1 MSWAG
6 DEWKDGLPGKA
17 LQKIQ
22 EIEGQL
28 DKLKKERQQKQFQ
41 MDSLEATLLKQKQ
54 KIDVEKNEV
63 SVLKRENQSLV
74 ESCESL
80 EKTRQRITHE
90 MQVKDQQVNYLE
102 GQMNSSRKQIEKLEQ
117 EIKRHSLDRTQPSHS
132 MEMQPSSTPQ
142 KMFATPVTPSNR
154 HFEIKFEELQDKYNK
169 EVEERKRME
178 AELKVLQVKLLN
190 QSSVSHKD
198 IARQQTQSSIFPWQ
212 QEQTLS
218 CHSSYTE
225 TPLKRKTAP
234 PSFPW
239 DLEGTPMKQ
248 NSRSISV
255 TQSES
260 GSSEAIELLRATNQ
274 DLKAKVSELEL
285 RLQSHNKEM
294 KNQINKFQE
303 IQSQLDK
310 MKKDLNEKDKVL
322 AKCRDELTKVSGQ
335 YDQAVT
341 KCISVE
347 QKLKQ
352 LTEEINC
359 QRHNAESSR
368 RTLEQK
374 LKDQEKENQKEHA
387 RQQTSQFALEQQLNQ
402 TKTQMSQE
410 LQQAKKDYTM
420 LQSDIDKVMAQKN
433 HLEKDLEELKA
444 KLCRSEQALQAS
456 QTNEVDLKKK
466 SEEMQKE
473 KNNLNSKL
481 EQNIKRLSEVEEELK
496 TVRQDLKQSNNMTE
510 DLKAKTQAQSE
521 ELKGLQT
528 KLESQTKSSTQDL
541 ESMKKKLA
549 DLEMKKDESEK
560 EIQKQRIE
568 MVQMANKN
576 TVLEKEHQE
585 LSLNLKLKQNE
596 CDELKKQAEF
606 ILKWKNE
613 KEGLINNIETEREM
627 MLNRIGEL
635 QKNIVTLND
644 TQSDLNE
651 KLKNVENEREIL
663 MCQIDSLKGDLL
675 NKCVELEE
683 KEQVHNELQIQFKE
697 ADQKHSKDLE
707 NTAVQITLLQCKL
720 TELEARL
727 QQKTSKLENMQL
739 SHTELLTQYENAC
752 DLAKSKDSTI
762 ELKQNEIMH
771 LRESVAQASAYQEQ
785 QLVRFT
791 EEKSSLMKEY
801 ETNLSEK
808 TEEAEQAKLNFEKSQ
823 QELPLLNDRIASLDL
838 ALKCQKH
845 LTVELQT
852 KYDVLSNAN
861 DDLQEKISKAE
872 KNEEKVLHEMSIL
885 SEQAKTVNSLQEQLN
900 SVSAAE
906 EESKCALQKATE
918 ALNLKVNE
926 LQTLSGN
933 TSDLK
938 KQVKEI
944 ETKASNLEK
953 ENVHLEVKVKQLE
966 KSTEELL
973 SKNQSLQ
980 EANRVLCEEKACLL
994 REKAATEDLT
1004 LMAEKEF
1011 EASSQHCVELTCLVE
1026 DLQVKYASAVELNSK
1041 LESSLKDQSDQK
1053 SLHEQKMNVF
1063 AAKQREESERHS
1075 QEIKDHEEKQK
1086 NLMEELVAVKV
1097 ELQDKS
1103 SQISEMNTTL
1113 ENSQS
1118 EMLQLRRDIT
1128 AANDKL
1134 VKLNDSYKIIIQE
1147 RDCWMEKEV
1156 SNLSEIE
1163 SLRAA
1168 LTTTEN
1174 SMDQKEDL
1182 IQMLRKSVCDAEL
1195 EQVRLTQALKEKDLT
1210 MNKIKVQLE
1219 MLQMDLEDNEIYM
1232 NSFDS
1237 KMEEHQGTIS
1247 SLETKL
1253 EESESQRSTT
1263 ENELSCLREELTL
1276 KNNEI
1281 SKIKSH
1287 LEYVCKN
1294 EQNLSALNIE
1304 IESLLAAKSKFQVAI
1319 EEENL
1324 RYSNLEKIYN
1334 ELSEINSKLRTKVE
1348 NLQHQLRD
1356 IEEQNDRLKQ
1366 ENDGLKELLQIQKD
1380 EYQCLKS
1387 PIAKMAEHNKTN
1399 LKNKEIE
1406 EEQMELH
1413 QRFVVLQSEYAVM
1426 KEQYSSLL
1434 SQVSGQQ
1441 SLIEQ
1446 LKSERGH
1453 KTECEVDASQSASS
1467 FVNISLSNEEEY
1479 DGMSALDD
1487 HKEFDVLHS
1496 SAIIEDSSTEPC
1508 HPCEGTLLGSVS
1520 SSSVG
1525 GSGLQNATDN
1535 IDGIVCSFDGPV
1547 LHLQQEKIHLHPS
1560 SQHVLSPENQAAQSE
1575 ELELSSPTSEKV
1587 RRGLDGPMEAKQQV
1601 FKNEIMELPGSERK
1615 DLEQL
1620 QKQHFHEVQSWKQKL
1635 VDLSLEMEAKLAA
1648 ERQHA
1653 AVLSA
1658 ELETARLQ
1666 MQGLDLSSRS
1676 LLCDDNEESI
1686 LQLQSHS
1693 SKKATPHKKQKPET
1707 ENLKE
1712 HAYLGISSLQDSSI
1726 DEMAP
1731 NHENQIVNISQ
1742 KDDHGRQLEGENEG
1756 TIQKLRE
1763 EIQALHSHLELF
1775 AAESNSRKELCT
1787 QMEMTL
1793 HQLEEEKS
1801 DSVDKLKCTIVE
1813 KQKADDQIKK
1823 LEEEVDTLKLQL
1835 QTSKCQS
1842 SDIIEIL
1849 GTTEVANADWD
1860 EQVLQLESDL
1870 KRVQSEKANLENH
1883 ILSMETD
1890 IEEMLKGKQKLEQEL
1905 EASRKINV
1913 SLEQNL
1919 NIMTTEGLQLK
1930 QELLSCTEEKEK
1942 AAQSLLNLKE
1952 RVEWLEKENTEAREL
1967 NKIIEA
1973 DIRRQKKESEVASNN
1988 LGHLQEE
1995 KKQLLAQLE
2004 DLEQAKSLLSGE
2016 KDNLLKELDHFKEQ
2030 QCDVS
2035 QSSEATMTKIQMLEM
2050 ENSRLSRLLESSLL
2064 EKGKIASRLNSTQE
2078 EVIQMRVGIEKLRVK
2093 IESDERKKHQMGELL
2108 QDAQRK
2114 ADMLQDKLER
2124 LEKEKEMTEQSLE
2137 DAIIQAETAKAEFEE
2152 LQAEKVELIQRF
2164 EQMTADQN
2172 DLRSEKERLERE
2184 VFQKTEQLQKIE
2196 RQVKEVEV
2204 NLNVTTE
2211 ELQSKLSAVE
2221 SHLQICQK
2229 DLESMQLKEQDLT
2242 YQLSSLECENVQLSE
2257 KLQETQELQ
2266 LDMQSKTQVLHEEL
2280 VIKQSELK
2288 VSFEENERL
2297 RRQVAELQMFKDDD
2311 KEEKQS
2317 LLQSEKEELE
2327 RGKMHLQSIV
2337 AELEQKVEMTSAKC
2351 EIMQIT
2357 MSSLEGNVQQ
2367 KEEYLQAARLTNA
2380 ELSEKVDVLNK
2391 DNLKLQSEITSALSS
2406 AEELRMALEMERH
2419 SHSIQQQSTEQQI
2432 ESFKLT
2438 SENLSSEKEE
2448 LMRIKESLE
2457 LDLKKK
2463 DTVQQELQKQI
2474 QQHQSEFEA
2483 LKKDLIT
2490 AEGKATEYLTEI
2502 GSLKCSK
2509 EELSSALREMQSW
2522 LEQQDKLKTKVDE
2535 LSQKVTQLSKEKD
2548 SAHSK
2553 LALWMKS
2560 CKQLEK
2566 EKQLLLVENEQQ
2578 GSLITT
2584 LQSKEKQG
2592 EESSSSNSMQKLQ
2605 MEIQE
2610 LKGALEERTREADES
2625 TDKYCSLLVS
2635 LHKLE
2640 EANETLQNQEEEAG
2654 RKQDG
2659 QVSGKRQRAPGPD
2672 ENEEASKAQE
2682 ALHNISKKIR
2692 ACATPQASR
2701 QPQVEE
2707 EFRPEGLPELVKKG
2721 FADIP
2726 VGEASPFIMRRTV
2739 VRRCSPRLA
2748 AKNSPVSLHS
2758 CQTPDSAVHYVS
2770 QSTEGSSQQALQET
2784 KPLQS
2789 PARSTSGVLASLTN
2803 SPKIVIFDS
2812 PVVNKEDQKSRR
2824 SLSIKRT
2831 PEQRE
2836 KRRQDMA
2843 LTKQEEN
2850 CHVQ

>member
-41 MDSLEATLLKQKQ
+41 MDSLEAALQKQKQ
-54 KIDVEKNEV
+54 KVDVEKNEV

-90 MQVKDQQVNYLE
+90 LQVKEQQVNYLE
-102 GQMNSSRKQIEKLEQ
+102 GQMSSSRKQTEKLEQ
-117 EIKRHSLDRTQPSHS
+117 DIKRYKNELDRTQPGHS

-142 KMFATPVTPSNR
+142 KMFATPVTPSHR
-154 HFEIKFEELQDKYNK
+154 QFDLKFEELQDKYNK

-190 QSSVSHKD
+190 QSSASHKD

-212 QEQTLS
+212 QQQTLS
-218 CHSSYTE
+218 CHSSFTE

-239 DLEGTPMKQ
+239 ELEDTPMKQ
-248 NSRSISV
+248 NSQSISV

-260 GSSEAIELLRATNQ
+260 STSEAIELLRATNQ

-285 RLQSHNKEM
+285 HLQSHEKEM

-310 MKKDLNEKDKVL
+310 TKKDLNEKETVL
-322 AKCRDELTKVSGQ
+322 IKCREDLTKVSGQ
-335 YDQAVT
+335 YEQAVT
-341 KCISVE
+341 KCSSVE

-352 LTEEINC
+352 LTEEMNC

-368 RTLEQK
+368 RALEQK
-374 LKDQEKENQKEHA
+374 LKDQEKENQKEHN
-387 RQQTSQFALEQQLNQ
+387 RQQNSQLALEQQLNQ
-402 TKTQMSQE
+402 TKTKMSQE
-410 LQQAKKDYTM
+410 LQQAKKDHAM
-420 LQSDIDKVMAQKN
+420 LQADIDKVTAQKN
-433 HLEKDLEELKA
+433 HLEKDLGELKA
-444 KLCRSEQALQAS
+444 QLCRSEQALQAS
-456 QTNEVDLKKK
+456 QTKEVDLKKK
-466 SEEMQKE
+466 SEEMQRE
-473 KNNLNSKL
+473 NNNLGSKL
-481 EQNIKRLSEVEEELK
+481 EQNVKRLSEVEEQLK
-496 TVRQDLKQSNNMTE
+496 TVRQDLKQSDSVTK

-541 ESMKKKLA
+541 ESLKIILA
-549 DLEMKKDESEK
+549 DLEMKKEASEK
-560 EIQKQRIE
+560 EIQKQRVE
-568 MVQMANKN
+568 MEQMANKT

-585 LSLNLKLKQNE
+585 LNLNLKMKQNE
-596 CDELKKQAEF
+596 CDELKTEAEC

-613 KEGLINNIETEREM
+613 KESLINNIETEREM

-635 QKNIVTLND
+635 EKDIVTLND
-644 TQSDLNE
+644 TRSDLNE

-663 MCQIDSLKGDLL
+663 MRQIDSLKGDLL

-683 KEQVHNELQIQFKE
+683 KERVHNELQYQLKE
-697 ADQKHSKDLE
+697 ADQKHSKDLD
-707 NTAVQITLLQCKL
+707 NTAVQITLLQGKL

-727 QQKTSKLENMQL
+727 QQETSKLENLQR

-752 DLAKSKDSTI
+752 DLAKSKDSVI
-762 ELKQNEIMH
+762 ELNQNEITH
-771 LRESVAQASAYQEQ
+771 LRESLDQALAYQEQ

-823 QELPLLNDRIASLDL
+823 QELPLLNDQIASLAL
-838 ALKCQKH
+838 ALKHQKH

-861 DDLQEKISKAE
+861 DDLQDKISKAE

-885 SEQAKTVNSLQEQLN
+885 SEQAKTMNSLQEQL
-900 SVSAAE
+900 STLSAAE
-906 EESKCALQKATE
+906 EESKCALQEATE

-933 TSDLK
+933 ALDVK

-953 ENVHLEVKVKQLE
+953 ENVHLEEKVKWLE
-966 KSTEELL
+966 KCTEELL

-980 EANRVLCEEKACLL
+980 EANHVLCEEKACLL

-1004 LMAEKEF
+1004 LMAEKKL

-1026 DLQVKYASAVELNSK
+1026 DLQVKYASAVKLNSK

-1053 SLHEQKMNVF
+1053 SLHEQKMNVLT
-1063 AAKQREESERHS
+1063 AKQREESERHS
-1075 QEIKDHEEKQK
+1075 QKIKDHEEKQK
-1086 NLMEELVAVKV
+1086 NLMEKLVAVNL

-1103 SQISEMNTTL
+1103 SQISEMNTKL

-1118 EMLQLRRDIT
+1118 EMLQVRRDIT
-1128 AANDKL
+1128 VANDEL
-1134 VKLNDSYKIIIQE
+1134 VKLNDSYKIIVQE

-1168 LTTTEN
+1168 LTTVGN

-1182 IQMLRKSVCDAEL
+1182 IQMLRKNICDAEL

-1219 MLQMDLEDNEIYM
+1219 MLQMDLDDNEIYM

-1237 KMEEHQGTIS
+1237 KMEGLQGTIS

-1253 EESESQRSTT
+1253 EVSELQRSTT
-1263 ENELSCLREELTL
+1263 ENELSSLREKLTL

-1287 LEYVCKN
+1287 LEDVCKN
-1294 EQNLSALNIE
+1294 DQNPSALNIE
-1304 IESLLAAKSKFQVAI
+1304 IESLLGAKSNLQAAI
-1319 EEENL
+1319 EEEIL

-1334 ELSEINSKLRTKVE
+1334 ELSEINSKLRAKVE
-1348 NLQHQLRD
+1348 NLQHQLHD
-1356 IEEQNDRLKQ
+1356 IQEQNDRLKQ
-1366 ENDGLKELLQIQKD
+1366 ENDGLKELLQIQKN

-1399 LKNKEIE
+1399 LKNKVFE
-1406 EEQMELH
+1406 EEQMTLH
-1413 QRFVVLQSEYAVM
+1413 QRFVVLQSEYTVM

-1434 SQVSGQQ
+1434 SQVSEQQ

-1446 LKSERGH
+1446 LGSEGGH
-1453 KTECEVDASQSASS
+1453 KAECEGDASQSVSS
-1467 FVNISLSNEEEY
+1467 FVDISLSNEEES

-1487 HKEFDVLHS
+1487 HKECDVLHS
-1496 SAIIEDSSTEPC
+1496 SATIEDSSTEPRL
-1508 HPCEGTLLGSVS
+1508 PCEGTLLGSVS
-1520 SSSVG
+1520 SSSDG
-1525 GSGLQNATDN
+1525 GSGLRSATDN
-1535 IDGIVCSFDGPV
+1535 IDGIVCSFDGPA
-1547 LHLQQEKIHLHPS
+1547 LHLQQEQIHLHLS
-1560 SQHVLSPENQAAQSE
+1560 SRCVLSPEDQATRSE
-1575 ELELSSPTSEKV
+1575 ELEASSFTSGRV
-1587 RRGLDGPMEAKQQV
+1587 MGGLDGLMEAEQEV
-1601 FKNEIMELPGSERK
+1601 SKNELVELPGSERE
-1615 DLEQL
+1615 DLDHL
-1620 QKQHFHEVQSWKQKL
+1620 QKQHFHEVQSWRQKL
-1635 VDLSLEMEAKLAA
+1635 VDLSLEMETKLAA

-1653 AVLSA
+1653 AALSA
-1658 ELETARLQ
+1658 ELEAARLRI
-1666 MQGLDLSSRS
+1666 QGLDLSSRS
-1676 LLCDDNEESI
+1676 LLCDDDEESV

-1693 SKKATPHKKQKPET
+1693 SEEATPHKKQKPEI
-1707 ENLKE
+1707 ENCKE
-1712 HAYLGISSLQDSSI
+1712 HASLGISSLQDGST
-1726 DEMAP
+1726 DEMPP
-1731 NHENQIVNISQ
+1731 NNENQTASISQ
-1742 KDDHGRQLEGENEG
+1742 KDNQEQLEGENKG
-1756 TIQKLRE
+1756 TIQRLQE
-1763 EIQALHSHLELF
+1763 EIQALHSQLELL
-1775 AAESNSRKELCT
+1775 AAENNSRKELCT

-1793 HQLEEEKS
+1793 REQEEEKS
-1801 DSVDKLKCTIVE
+1801 DSVDKLMCTIVE
-1813 KQKADDQIKK
+1813 KQKAHNQLKK

-1835 QTSKCQS
+1835 QASKCQL
-1842 SDIIEIL
+1842 DITEIL
-1849 GTTEVANADWD
+1849 EAEVAKADWD
-1860 EQVLQLESDL
+1860 EQVLQLQSDL

-1919 NIMTTEGLQLK
+1919 NIVTTEGIQLK
-1930 QELLSCTEEKEK
+1930 QELLSCTEEREK
-1942 AAQSLLNLKE
+1942 AGQSFLNLKE
-1952 RVEWLEKENTEAREL
+1952 KVEWLEKENIEVREL

-1988 LGHLQEE
+1988 LGNLQEE
-1995 KKQLLAQLE
+1995 KKQLLTQLE
-2004 DLEQAKSLLSGE
+2004 DLEQAMSLISAE
-2016 KDNLLKELDHFKEQ
+2016 KDGLLKALDHFKEQ
-2030 QCDVS
+2030 QHDVS
-2035 QSSEATMTKIQMLEM
+2035 QSSEATMTKMQTLEM
-2050 ENSRLSRLLESSLL
+2050 ENARWSHLLESSLL
-2064 EKGKIASRLNSTQE
+2064 EKGEIASRLNSTQE

-2108 QDAQRK
+2108 KDAQRK

-2124 LEKEKEMTEQSLE
+2124 LEKETEMTEQSLE
-2137 DAIIQAETAKAEFEE
+2137 DAILQAETAKAEFEE
-2152 LQAEKVELIQRF
+2152 LQTEKVELIQRF

-2172 DLRSEKERLERE
+2172 DLRSEKGRLERE
-2184 VFQKTEQLQKIE
+2184 VVQKTEQLQKIE

-2204 NLNVTTE
+2204 NLNVATE
-2211 ELQSKLSAVE
+2211 ELQSKLSAMG
-2221 SHLQICQK
+2221 SQLQICQK

-2257 KLQETQELQ
+2257 KLQETQQLQ
-2266 LDMQSKTQVLHEEL
+2266 LDMQSKTEMLDEEL
-2280 VIKQSELK
+2280 VMKQSELK
-2288 VSFEENERL
+2288 VSFEEIERL
-2297 RRQVAELQMFKDDD
+2297 QQQVAELQTIKED
-2311 KEEKQS
+2311 KERKQS

-2327 RGKMHLQSIV
+2327 RGKMHLQSVV
-2337 AELEQKVEMTSAKC
+2337 AELEQKVEVTSAKC

-2357 MSSLEGNVQQ
+2357 MSSLESNVQQ
-2367 KEEYLQAARLTNA
+2367 REEYLQAARLTNA

-2391 DNLKLQSEITSALSS
+2391 QNLKLQNEITAALSS
-2406 AEELRMALEMERH
+2406 AEELRIALEMERH
-2419 SHSIQQQSTEQQI
+2419 SHSIQQQSTEQQM
-2432 ESFKLT
+2432 ERFKLT
-2438 SENLSSEKEE
+2438 IENLSTEKEE
-2448 LMRIKESLE
+2448 LMHIKENLE
-2457 LDLKKK
+2457 LDVKK
-2463 DTVQQELQKQI
+2463 DTVKLQKQI
-2474 QQHQSEFEA
+2474 QQ
-2483 LKKDLIT
+2483 
-2490 AEGKATEYLTEI
+2490 
-2502 GSLKCSK
+2502 
-2509 EELSSALREMQSW
+2509 
-2522 LEQQDKLKTKVDE
+2522 VDE

-2553 LALWMKS
+2553 LALWMES

-2578 GSLITT
+2578 GTLITT

-2592 EESSSSNSMQKLQ
+2592 EESGGSNSMQELQ

-2610 LKGALEERTREADES
+2610 LKGVLEERTREADES

-2640 EANETLQNQEEEAG
+2640 EANETLQNQVSHLTSQLASKSRSTSKTTQNPPITTTQKEEEAG
-2654 RKQDG
+2654 SKQDG

-2739 VRRCSPRLA
+2739 ARRCSPRLA
-2748 AKNSPVSLHS
+2748 AKKSPVPLHT
-2758 CQTPDSAVHYVS
+2758 CQTPNPAVHYVS
-2770 QSTEGSSQQALQET
+2770 QSTEGSSQQELQET
-2784 KPLQS
+2784 KPLKS
-2789 PARSTSGVLASLTN
+2789 PARSTSGVLVSVTN
-2803 SPKIVIFDS
+2803 SPKIADFDS
-2812 PVVNKEDQKSRR
+2812 PVVINGDRKGRR

-2831 PEQRE
+2831 PEQRD
-2836 KRRQDMA
+2836 KCRRDMA
-2843 LTKQEEN
+2843 LTDQDEN